1 VCAGD
6 AKRPRQLPETEREP
20 RIEQTDLLI
29 SSFGTFFPPCTP
41 SLAIHN
47 YSAKLLKS
55 NSTIKS
61 WSCRSSTPTRKTDSF
76 TASQAACTVPLSSY
90 FLDTTLAENGVLAMA
105 RLRVYLDM
113 C

>member
-1 VCAGD
+1 
-6 AKRPRQLPETEREP
+6 LPETEREP

-55 NSTIKS
+55 NSTIKFLVLPFVDPNPEN
-61 WSCRSSTPTRKTDSF
+61 RFLYSF
-76 TASQAACTVPLSSY
+76 
-90 FLDTTLAENGVLAMA
+90 
-105 RLRVYLDM
+105 
-113 C
+113 